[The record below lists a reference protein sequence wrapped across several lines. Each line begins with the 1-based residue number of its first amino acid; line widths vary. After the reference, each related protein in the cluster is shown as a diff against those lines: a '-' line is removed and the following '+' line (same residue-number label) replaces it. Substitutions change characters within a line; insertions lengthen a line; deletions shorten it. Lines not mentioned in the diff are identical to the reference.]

1 MRSSPAPDVT
11 AAPSAANPESPD
23 HPGNARGAGRG
34 EAGVTARAPPPTAQP
49 PSAAGSAVLQSAPPG
64 REVAPWLPKRAFQL
78 RWILGTPPGVPLR
91 LDRYSETPPDT
102 PTPLVQAS
110 GRQDQRPCGTLL
122 SAWHEGL
129 AVGCC
134 LLVSCWSR
142 PVLVWRL
149 TSRAVPQRNGAEA
162 DNWIALWLLF
172 PIILATSSPASTLE
186 CNETSFTIGGGR
198 GTEPSVL
205 KVSFFYSNRKRS
217 YRKAPRARPRTSL
230 QVLLANKFL
239 FLILEIDFL
248 SRFLPLL
255 AIRLVQK

>member
-1 MRSSPAPDVT
+1 MPRTGSHLITLAT
-11 AAPSAANPESPD
+11 
-23 HPGNARGAGRG
+23 RAGRG
-34 EAGVTARAPPPTAQP
+34 EARRASQHEPRLQLLSLQVPPEALCCSRRHRDVRSLRGFPT
-49 PSAAGSAVLQSAPPG
+49 
-64 REVAPWLPKRAFQL
+64 RASQL

-91 LDRYSETPPDT
+91 LDRFSETPPDT

-142 PVLVWRL
+142 PILVWRL

-162 DNWIALWLLF
+162 YNWIALWLLF

-186 CNETSFTIGGGR
+186 CNESSFTIGGGR

-205 KVSFFYSNRKRS
+205 KVSFFYSNMKRS